1 MKLPR
6 ALPALQPPAFVLAPP
21 PFLQYGLLLLGTV
34 LPFGVLVWIV
44 RVQLADALSSSHLAA
59 AVLMVLVLALTLQPR
74 HWRAW
79 VVFAADSRGVYLS
92 TFRAGFVHVPWRDV
106 GESAIGV
113 AGIGSNRQRTVI
125 LPLRVS
131 DADWAS
137 LVGGRLR
144 RVGMATDAQG
154 FRAFG
159 IGSAWRDVEATR
171 REIESLR
178 EAARTPL
185 RPVAT

>member
-6 ALPALQPPAFVLAPP
+6 SLPELKPPAYVLAPP
-21 PFLQYGLLLLGTV
+21 SALQYGLLVLGTL
-34 LPFGVLVWIV
+34 LPLGVLAWIAQV
-44 RVQLADALSSSHLAA
+44 HFSDGLSSSHLAA
-59 AVLMVLVLALTLQPR
+59 AGLMALVLALTLRPR

-92 TFRAGFVHVPWRDV
+92 TLRAGFVHVPWRDV
-106 GESAIGV
+106 GASAIGV

-125 LPLRVS
+125 LQLRVD
-131 DADWAS
+131 DAAWAQ

-159 IGSAWRDVEATR
+159 IGNAWRDAEATR
-171 REIESLR
+171 AQIER
-178 EAARTPL
+178 L
-185 RPVAT
+185 RPTAA